1 MPRRQGPQRWG
12 WGANIYRLANG
23 CRLRWEFCRAFI
35 SSSASSKPCA
45 IGIPKITNNFM
56 NQTQIAS
63 LIRTGLKVL
72 GTALA
77 THGLTT
83 AATILNSED
92 VIGLIIMTYGVILS
106 HLEHDNDKT
115 KSGGN
120 IPLAIIGGLF
130 AASFLSGCANT
141 VYKSPANQTLI
152 TERFFG
158 IKVTATSG
166 SGTPEVCLG
175 AGSSTFAVNPVS
187 TNTLYAAPSFST
199 VEFSQSINPFATS
212 GSESAGW
219 GNVSVNLST
228 NATAQSATI
237 LPKLPMKLK

>member
-1 MPRRQGPQRWG
+1 
-12 WGANIYRLANG
+12 
-23 CRLRWEFCRAFI
+23 
-35 SSSASSKPCA
+35 
-45 IGIPKITNNFM
+45 M
-56 NQTQIAS
+56 NQTQTAS
-63 LIRTGLKVL
+63 LIRTLLKVV

-83 AATILNSED
+83 AASIINSED
-92 VIGLIIMTYGVILS
+92 VIGLIVMAYGVILS

-166 SGTPEVCLG
+166 SGTPEICLG

-199 VEFSQSINPFATS
+199 VEFSQSLNPFATS

-219 GNVSVNLST
+219 GNVAVSLST
-228 NATAQSATI
+228 NATAQSQVI
-237 LPKLPMKLK
+237 IPKAPAPAPAKAPSRAIPLF

>member
-1 MPRRQGPQRWG
+1 M
-12 WGANIYRLANG
+12 
-23 CRLRWEFCRAFI
+23 
-35 SSSASSKPCA
+35 
-45 IGIPKITNNFM
+45 
-56 NQTQIAS
+56 
-63 LIRTGLKVL
+63 
-72 GTALA
+72 
-77 THGLTT
+77 
-83 AATILNSED
+83 
-92 VIGLIIMTYGVILS
+92 S

-141 VYKSPANQTLI
+141 VYKSPSNQTLI

-199 VEFSQSINPFATS
+199 VEFSQSLNPFATS

-219 GNVSVNLST
+219 GNVAVSLST
-228 NATAQSATI
+228 NATAQSQVI
-237 LPKLPMKLK
+237 IPKAKAPPAKSISLF

>member
-1 MPRRQGPQRWG
+1 MNKDQTT
-12 WGANIYRLANG
+12 ALVHS
-23 CRLRWEFCRAFI
+23 LV
-35 SSSASSKPCA
+35 
-45 IGIPKITNNFM
+45 KIVG
-56 NQTQIAS
+56 S
-63 LIRTGLKVL
+63 
-72 GTALA
+72 ALA
-77 THGLTT
+77 THGFTK
-83 AATILNSED
+83 AAGTLNSED
-92 VIGLIIMTYGVILS
+92 VIGAIVMVIGVILA
-106 HLEHDNDKT
+106 HT
-115 KSGGN
+115 ATGAKSSPPAPPTAGTGTTT
-120 IPLAIIGGLF
+120 IVGLLALIMF
-130 AASFLSGCANT
+130 TGCSST
-141 VYKSPANQTLI
+141 VYKGAQNQTLI

-199 VEFSQSINPFATS
+199 VEFSQSLNPFATS

-237 LPKLPMKLK
+237 LPKLPIKLK

>member
-1 MPRRQGPQRWG
+1 
-12 WGANIYRLANG
+12 
-23 CRLRWEFCRAFI
+23 
-35 SSSASSKPCA
+35 
-45 IGIPKITNNFM
+45 M
-56 NQTQIAS
+56 NQTQTSS
-63 LIRTGLKVL
+63 LIRTILKVA

-83 AATILNSED
+83 AGSILNSED
-92 VIGLIIMTYGVILS
+92 VIGLIIMAYGVILS
-106 HLEHDNDKT
+106 HLEHDGDKT
-115 KSGGN
+115 KAGN
-120 IPLAIIGGLF
+120 GNVPLAIIGGLF

-158 IKVTATSG
+158 IKITATSAATQ
-166 SGTPEVCLG
+166 TPQILLG

-187 TNTLYAAPSFST
+187 TNALYAAPSFST

-219 GNVSVNLST
+219 GNVAVSLST
-228 NATAQSATI
+228 NATAQSQVI
-237 LPKLPMKLK
+237 IPKAPAPTPAKAPSRAIPLF